1 MDLSKIPELFA
12 ELVDVSWLV
21 LMLEESNDTSDRRD
35 DAVVRELLG
44 DGVMACGMRP
54 YSAKYGWARASA
66 AVIRFSGSNRS
77 IF

>member
-1 MDLSKIPELFA
+1 MAQFFRLFDQKEDVDLSKMPELFA

-21 LMLEESNDTSDRRD
+21 LMLEESSDTSDRRD

-54 YSAKYGWARASA
+54 YSAK
-66 AVIRFSGSNRS
+66 
-77 IF
+77 